1 MALPQL
7 RRRCFWPWL
16 VRGLRP
22 SAPKPE
28 SIRSPLVWLRRRGLS
43 PFHGAAMV
51 SDHYELGF
59 AAHVA
64 EHFVEAAQRG
74 DRRSR
79 IYDSNAGGDCYAVNL
94 LETQTTVNR
103 R

>member
-1 MALPQL
+1 
-7 RRRCFWPWL
+7 
-16 VRGLRP
+16 
-22 SAPKPE
+22 
-28 SIRSPLVWLRRRGLS
+28 
-43 PFHGAAMV
+43 MV

-79 IYDSNAGGDCYAVNL
+79 IYDSNAGGDCYVVNPV
-94 LETQTTVNR
+94 ETQATVDGL
-103 R
+103 